1 MGTYLS
7 STQGTKNR
15 KTRTYLTPPEML
27 DALDATISQ
36 PHNTLAKIGPQFGL
50 RGRPMAGWFYP
61 QSSKGIGTPQP
72 TVIQWFKQHG
82 RQFVYTRPN
91 IKISPELL
99 ALTAPDAV
107 VGPLDIGPAPVDNW
121 SSHPNWTPLKPPTRY
136 YPSLEFTPQATGDLL
151 VLKTDIDRL
160 FEPAEKAVA
169 ELTGTRDSIAVV
181 IAWQGDSKELANA
194 KTRIAELEHQVRL
207 ADSKTEVERSKSLSD
222 RLVEVFKK

>member
-7 STQGTKNR
+7 STRETKKARITR
-15 KTRTYLTPPEML
+15 KTRTYLTTAEMIK
-27 DALDATISQ
+27 ALDATISQ

-50 RGRPMAGWFYP
+50 GGSTMAGWFCP
-61 QSSKGIGTPQP
+61 QSSRAGRPILGTPQP
-72 TVIQWFKQHG
+72 SVIQWFKQHG

-91 IKISPELL
+91 IKICPELL

-107 VGPLDIGPAPVDNW
+107 VGPLDIGPAPVD
-121 SSHPNWTPLKPPTRY
+121 KPTRY

-160 FEPAEKAVA
+160 FEQAEKAVA
-169 ELTGTRDSIAVV
+169 ELTGIRDSIAVV
-181 IAWQGDSKELANA
+181 IAWQGDSKALADA

-207 ADSKTEVERSKSLSD
+207 ADSKTEVERSRSLSD

>member
-7 STQGTKNR
+7 STQQTKKTRITR
-15 KTRTYLTPPEML
+15 KTRTYLTTPEML

-36 PHNTLAKIGPQFGL
+36 PNVGLQKIGPQFGVGGSTL
-50 RGRPMAGWFYP
+50 NGWLFPQFSRGGKLQPVVIRWFEE
-61 QSSKGIGTPQP
+61 
-72 TVIQWFKQHG
+72 HG
-82 RQFVYTRPN
+82 KQFVYVRPN
-91 IKISPELL
+91 VKIAPELL
-99 ALTAPDAV
+99 ALSVKEEV
-107 VGPLDIGPAPVDNW
+107 VGPLDIGPAPELPVD
-121 SSHPNWTPLKPPTRY
+121 KPVRH

-160 FEPAEKAVA
+160 LEQAEKAVA
-169 ELTGTRDSIAVV
+169 ELTGIRDSLAVV
-181 IAWQGDSKELANA
+181 IAWQGDSKALADA

>member
-7 STQGTKNR
+7 STQGTKRTRITR
-15 KTRTYLTPPEML
+15 KTRTYLTTPEML

-36 PHNTLAKIGPQFGL
+36 PNLGLSKIGPQFGL
-50 RGRPMAGWFYP
+50 GGSTINGWLFPQFSRGGKLQPVVIRWFEE
-61 QSSKGIGTPQP
+61 
-72 TVIQWFKQHG
+72 HG
-82 RQFVYTRPN
+82 KQFVYVRPN
-91 IKISPELL
+91 VKLAPELL
-99 ALTAPDAV
+99 ALSVKEKV
-107 VGPLDIGPAPVDNW
+107 VGPLDIGPAPELPVD
-121 SSHPNWTPLKPPTRY
+121 KPVRH

-160 FEPAEKAVA
+160 LEQAEKAVA
-169 ELTGTRDSIAVV
+169 ELTGTRDSLAVV